1 MDDESPPTTPLKGLS
16 IPDDALME
24 GAAPE
29 TETLMDTFSGMA
41 FNDSL
46 GANKRRLSAMTVEAS
61 PVNQYWKRQ
70 DVQPTPRVSL
80 SQRSGREGDLQKV
93 KKNVFAYNA
102 KLPPR
107 RVLVLSAGSGED
119 HNTGAHQENA
129 LRTALL
135 CGPQGCLRR
144 RLLGDFV
151 EWADAEPT
159 EGRLAPLAD
168 LLRVHD
174 YPYLAHLENKCKG
187 EGEMPPFYAPHGM
200 LDTDTP
206 LVRGSLNASRKFCGA
221 ALRAVDL
228 VMSSGAS
235 QASSGGG
242 SGKDGKDGDG
252 RGGDAV
258 THAFVLGRP
267 PGHHAG
273 APLYSPLASPLA
285 SILSSPLS
293 SPISS
298 PISSSQA
305 PISPPIKPPI

>member
-1 MDDESPPTTPLKGLS
+1 MDESPPTTPLKGLS

-29 TETLMDTFSGMA
+29 TETLLDTFSGMQ
-41 FNDSL
+41 FQDSH

-80 SQRSGREGDLQKV
+80 LAQRGGREGDLQKV
-93 KKNVFAYNA
+93 KKNVFAYTA

-107 RVLVLSAGSGED
+107 RVLVISAGSGDD

-135 CGPQGCLRR
+135 CGPHGCLRR

-151 EWADAEPT
+151 AWADAEPT
-159 EGRLAPLAD
+159 EGQLAPLAD

-174 YPYLAHLENKCKG
+174 YPYLAHLESKCKG
-187 EGEMPPFYAPHGM
+187 EGELPPFYAPHGM

-206 LVRGSLNASRKFCGA
+206 LVRGSLDASRKFCGA

-228 VMSSGAS
+228 VMGRSSSSSSSGN
-235 QASSGGG
+235 GNGNGNGG
-242 SGKDGKDGDG
+242 SRHDG
-252 RGGDAV
+252 V

-273 APLYSPLASPLA
+273 PR
-285 SILSSPLS
+285 
-293 SPISS
+293 
-298 PISSSQA
+298 
-305 PISPPIKPPI
+305 